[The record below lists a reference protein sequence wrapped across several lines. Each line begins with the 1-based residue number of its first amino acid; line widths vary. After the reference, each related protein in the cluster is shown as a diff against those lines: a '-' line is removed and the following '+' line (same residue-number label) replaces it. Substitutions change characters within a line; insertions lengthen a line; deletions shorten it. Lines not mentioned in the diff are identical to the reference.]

1 MYFMMIFEASVFPAP
16 LSPASIHQP
25 VTNNGQCI
33 YIALI
38 FIARRYTD
46 ARYWYIAIL
55 SFCPSVCPWRSA
67 GSGIRWKRLTGNIV
81 IVFFS
86 PYSSPIILFLPASNV
101 FMKFRRG
108 HPLGRGW
115 IQVGYTKFQFST
127 NKPLGSYFVTGTQ
140 RNSTALIYNE
150 EVNRHA
156 IDPSPSQRATFSQF
170 SVITYAR
177 NFIAF
182 DYFDNMWFR
191 SSTTIFNNVKTSYFT
206 QLKIC
211 YCDVYVGGKV
221 RVSEFMI
228 FLDLQHCGSK

>member
-1 MYFMMIFEASVFPAP
+1 MLRLVYKLGFI
-16 LSPASIHQP
+16 
-25 VTNNGQCI
+25 
-33 YIALI
+33 IACQH
-38 FIARRYTD
+38 TD
-46 ARYWYIAIL
+46 ARYWYSNTVHL
-55 SFCPSVCPWRSA
+55 SVCLWC
-67 GSGIRWKRLTGNIV
+67 SGITWKRLNICHS
-81 IVFFS
+81 FFTIL
-86 PYSSPIILFLPASNV
+86 YLIILVLSASNV